1 MSCDRARWW
10 AIVLGQLISFFVAGT
25 GVFSTVLSNA
35 GIDIPTSQSSINYV
49 LLLIYLGFR
58 FRAVGWSK
66 TWQLKVPW
74 WRYGL
79 LALVDVEAN
88 YLVVKAYRY
97 TSITSIMLID
107 CWTIPCVMAMSYFFL
122 RRRFLWRHIVGV
134 GLCIAGLSVLVVS
147 DWLQAAP
154 TPADTPSGAGG
165 GGNHTARMLAG
176 GLESPGAWWLLP
188 DGSPASSQAG
198 PRRLA
203 ADVPSS
209 NVIGDLLCFA
219 GATLYAISNVGQE
232 ALVKSYD
239 RTEFLAMLGVFG
251 SVINGVQLLALE
263 RGELAAI
270 AWTPATAGCV
280 LGFALFLFAMYT
292 LTSFFLQGSDS
303 TLFNLSLLTSDLWAI
318 LAAVFFFD
326 ADLHPLYFLALALIV
341 VGLLL
346 YNTAPDAP
354 SPHVGVEL
362 HDAAEAPAAAVE
374 PRSGAA
380 LQPADPCAWG
390 IAESGFQERDTLEG
404 TVNPAA
410 GDKGSI
416 TVAISK
422 DGSGYAASA
431 LPSRVLL
438 PSHGSGIDDAG
449 LLQTH
454 TSWR

>member
-1 MSCDRARWW
+1 
-10 AIVLGQLISFFVAGT
+10 VLGQLISFFVAGT

-35 GIDIPTSQSSINYV
+35 GVDIPTSQSSINYV
-49 LLLIYLGFR
+49 LLLIYLAFR

-74 WRYGL
+74 WRYAL

-147 DWLQAAP
+147 DWLQAVP
-154 TPADTPSGAGG
+154 PAAAPSGAGG
-165 GGNHTARMLAG
+165 GGNHTARMLRD
-176 GLESPGAWWLLP
+176 GLESSDLWWLP
-188 DGSPASSQAG
+188 PHGSPPFLQAG
-198 PRRLA
+198 PRLLA
-203 ADVPSS
+203 ADDAPSS

-251 SVINGVQLLALE
+251 SLINAVQLLALE

-270 AWTPATAGCV
+270 SWTPATAGCV

-354 SPHVGVEL
+354 SPHIGVEL
-362 HDAAEAPAAAVE
+362 NDAAEAPADAADLRTGV
-374 PRSGAA
+374 A
-380 LQPADPCAWG
+380 LPPEGHRTWATVDP
-390 IAESGFQERDTLEG
+390 GFQQRDTLEG
-404 TVNPAA
+404 TINPAA
-410 GDKGSI
+410 SEKSSMASSGD
-416 TVAISK
+416 VP
-422 DGSGYAASA
+422 GYAAAA
-431 LPSRVLL
+431 LPSRVL
-438 PSHGSGIDDAG
+438 PSSHSSSIDEAG
-449 LLQTH
+449 LLHAH